1 MSRVKD
7 VRKERGIKQNA
18 IAKHLKITRQ
28 TYARYE
34 DNPELLTI
42 GQAMAICEFLHCDMN
57 DIFLQ
62 GDVNLIN
69 TKAIPS

>member
-18 IAKHLKITRQ
+18 IAEHLKITRQ

-42 GQAMAICEFLHCDMN
+42 GQARAICEFLHCDMN

-62 GDVNLIN
+62 KDVNLIN